1 MEEIVEYCPNCGC
14 AVAGQVPSNDIWKD
28 LGRGFLSGFIGGY
41 VGSTFGNENNQES
54 LSNSIAEG
62 AYEVMS
68 SHAGRQVYE
77 FHCPNCNYSW
87 KSHGV
92 GGFNQIAQPNNINT
106 SVPDNSTDQESQY
119 FIDEFNR
126 FFEAEDSILESKEM
140 LNDYLNN
147 IEGIIRDNL
156 SNDVVKSEFRFL
168 QAFACSEYLYYVNC
182 DDRDY
187 SKYGEQVIDSA
198 MQYYYDDEYYVL
210 KLIFQSYNLPFDSYN
225 ILSTQANYDKQC
237 PDISSLQNT
246 LIKTEYLQQIY
257 NYSRFISLFSTV
269 LKLDEKSSYKQALDG
284 LELMLKLDT
293 PLSVITAASHL
304 YFCHCIENSYKS
316 FWNEEKAFYYAKFG
330 ADYAISFMK
339 SNYNTEDRTCKEWMT
354 LLEETARRYKEGK
367 GVRTNYD
374 EAERY
379 YLIGAGYGSENCK
392 KNLKELFNHSLTM
405 GKSDQDVS
413 RNEAAYVEELKEC
426 MTNGIIS
433 ERERRLLEK
442 LRAKLGISEERA
454 KELEAS
460 LKSNTVNSEREYLE
474 EYKACLSDDGDIS
487 PKERRL
493 LDKLRIKFGIS
504 EDRAKKLEASVNNPV
519 LTTEEQEYLESY
531 KESFVDGTI
540 SDKERRLLEK
550 LRMMYGISEER
561 AREIENMN

>member
-147 IEGIIRDNL
+147 IEGVIRDNL

-330 ADYAISFMK
+330 ADYAMSFMK
-339 SNYNTEDRTCKEWMT
+339 SNYNTEDRICKEWMT

-379 YLIGAGYGSENCK
+379 YLMGAGYGSENCK
-392 KNLKELFNHSLTM
+392 KNLKELFNHSLTT

-413 RNEAAYVEELKEC
+413 RNEVAYVEELKEC

-454 KELEAS
+454 KELEAY
-460 LKSNTVNSEREYLE
+460 LKSNAVNSEREYLE

-504 EDRAKKLEASVNNPV
+504 EDRAKELEASVNNPV

-550 LRMMYGISEER
+550 LRVMFGISEDR
-561 AREIENMN
+561 AREIEGML